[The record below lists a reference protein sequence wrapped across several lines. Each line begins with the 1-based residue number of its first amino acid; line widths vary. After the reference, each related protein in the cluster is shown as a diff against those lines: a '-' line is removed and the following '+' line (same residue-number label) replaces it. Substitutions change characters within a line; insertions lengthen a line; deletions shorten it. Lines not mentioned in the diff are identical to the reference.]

1 MRSNFKRHN
10 NSFGFCSYLLQT
22 VLRRLLLLLWGR
34 GREVGGD
41 LGVEVVRGAARGRG
55 GGVEAGADAGAGPEG
70 GVVLRVEDLDRAL
83 LSDPVAHLGE
93 DGQK

>member
-1 MRSNFKRHN
+1 MDFVRT
-10 NSFGFCSYLLQT
+10 YLLQT
-22 VLRRLLLLLWGR
+22 VLLRLLLLLWGW